1 MGNIEGFESLLA
13 LVQKEMPLKKARNS
27 DDMWK
32 KFLRMI
38 FLGGGRGDA
47 EIDYVMGLLK
57 KETELDFVLK
67 TRGEQWQE
75 AAAERLDKAI
85 AKEKDERKSYAINSL
100 KKELFRITAS
110 IKGSARYFERT
121 KMSPETLEKLC
132 KDRKS
137 TWEFIEGL
145 SGDED
150 VTNVRFTK
158 VILWMHS
165 VGFAGDFCPPSRQI
179 KDFVNKELEFRYQFY
194 DDDKFFMEK
203 AREFAEKFPK
213 ASAYDVSKAIFLF
226 RTLKN
231 MLNTRSMEYRK
242 FSPKAMLD
250 FMKKNKFSLA
260 DVAEILADF
269 DMRDGLPEQLHKFLK
284 TRGL

>member
-13 LVQKEMPLKKARNS
+13 MVQKEMPLKKAGS
-27 DDMWK
+27 AGDMWK
-32 KFLRMI
+32 KFLRI
-38 FLGGGRGDA
+38 VFLGGGRGDA
-47 EIDYVMGLLK
+47 EIDYIIGLLK
-57 KETELDFVLK
+57 NETELDFVLK

-75 AAAERLDKAI
+75 AATERLDKAA

-132 KDRKS
+132 KDRES
-137 TWEFIEGL
+137 TWEFIEEL
-145 SGDED
+145 NDDED

-158 VILWMHS
+158 VVLWLHS
-165 VGFAGDFCPPSRQI
+165 VGFAKDFCPPSRQI
-179 KDFVNKELEFRYQFY
+179 KDFVNKDLEFRYQFY

-203 AREFAEKFPK
+203 VREFAGKFPK
-213 ASAYDVSKAIFLF
+213 ASVYDVSKAIFFF

-231 MLNTRSMEYRK
+231 MLEPRSMEYRK

-260 DVAEILADF
+260 DIGEILSDF
-269 DMRDGLPEQLHKFLK
+269 DMRESLPEQLHKFLK
-284 TRGL
+284 TKGL